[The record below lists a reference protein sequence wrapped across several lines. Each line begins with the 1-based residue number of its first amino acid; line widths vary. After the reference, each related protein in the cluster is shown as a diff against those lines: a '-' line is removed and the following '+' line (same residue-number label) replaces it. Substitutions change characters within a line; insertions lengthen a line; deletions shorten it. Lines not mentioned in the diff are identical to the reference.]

1 MHSSWLL
8 QFPQHFPLLDVK
20 RATTKKRNNFVR
32 PVSKNLAWIFRVSFQ
47 RFEMEEN
54 FDGPSFEKVDFV
66 NVDLGD
72 LVDLGVKVKVEKCDE
87 DCGLQ
92 SCGSELVFV
101 DVKAEKGEASDDG
114 KDEDPL
120 EQPYTCD
127 EPGCLKTFSDRFK
140 LEKHQR
146 SHNICRIAGCS
157 ETFANR
163 KKLLLHKRWHLK
175 QRSHPCPV
183 YKCGKAFRGKADL
196 NRHMKVL
203 HKEKMDSGELFQPQT
218 QPRFSPLPPLNLP
231 AEDDKPMEVSVPPS
245 NKKVKESDDDTHCQ
259 DKVLHLK
266 ENKLSW
272 PGPDCDRKPPIFGT
286 NQMAG
291 VKMSAAYSLL
301 AEEKALQSDASHL
314 KEDEPIVKEEG
325 RGH

>member
-1 MHSSWLL
+1 M
-8 QFPQHFPLLDVK
+8 
-20 RATTKKRNNFVR
+20 R

-47 RFEMEEN
+47 RFDMEEN
-54 FDGPSFEKVDFV
+54 FDGPSSEKVDFV

-72 LVDLGVKVKVEKCDE
+72 LVDLGVKVKVEKSDE

-92 SCGSELVFV
+92 ACGSELVFIN
-101 DVKAEKGEASDDG
+101 VKTEKGELSDDG

-127 EPGCLKTFSDRFK
+127 EPGCPKTFSERFK

-157 ETFANR
+157 ETFASR

-203 HKEKMDSGELFQPQT
+203 HKEKLDSGELFQLPS
-218 QPRFSPLPPLNLP
+218 QPPSSPLPPLNLS
-231 AEDDKPMEVSVPPS
+231 AKDYKLVEVSLPLS
-245 NKKVKESDDDTHCQ
+245 NKKMKTSDDDTHRQ
-259 DKVLHLK
+259 DEVLQLK
-266 ENKLSW
+266 RSW
-272 PGPDCDRKPPIFGT
+272 PKLDCDSKPPIFGT
-286 NQMAG
+286 SQMAG
-291 VKMSAAYSLL
+291 VSRY
-301 AEEKALQSDASHL
+301 Q
-314 KEDEPIVKEEG
+314 
-325 RGH
+325 

>member
-1 MHSSWLL
+1 
-8 QFPQHFPLLDVK
+8 
-20 RATTKKRNNFVR
+20 
-32 PVSKNLAWIFRVSFQ
+32 
-47 RFEMEEN
+47 MEEN

-72 LVDLGVKVKVEKCDE
+72 VVDLGVKVKVEKCDE

-127 EPGCLKTFSDRFK
+127 EPGCLKIFSERFK

-203 HKEKMDSGELFQPQT
+203 HKEEMDSGELFQQQT
-218 QPRFSPLPPLNLP
+218 QPLFSPIPPLNLSAADNKP
-231 AEDDKPMEVSVPPS
+231 AEVSVPSS
-245 NKKVKESDDDTHCQ
+245 NKKMKSSDDTHCQ
-259 DKVLHLK
+259 DEVLQLK
-266 ENKLSW
+266 ENSSW
-272 PGPDCDRKPPIFGT
+272 PGLDCDNKPLILGT

-291 VKMSAAYSLL
+291 VTMSAAYSLL
-301 AEEKALQSDASHL
+301 VEEEAIQRDASHL
-314 KEDEPIVKEEG
+314 QKDKPIVKEEG